1 MARRAYFIPGLT
13 FIRGFLDSGGLL
25 TAPYNGQPNITAGK
39 SSCNFGWTNVIPGIK
54 YDLWAVVIL
63 MLIIS

>member
-1 MARRAYFIPGLT
+1 MAWRAYFIPGLT

-39 SSCNFGWTNVIPGIK
+39 SSCNFWLDECNSWNKI
-54 YDLWAVVIL
+54 
-63 MLIIS
+63 